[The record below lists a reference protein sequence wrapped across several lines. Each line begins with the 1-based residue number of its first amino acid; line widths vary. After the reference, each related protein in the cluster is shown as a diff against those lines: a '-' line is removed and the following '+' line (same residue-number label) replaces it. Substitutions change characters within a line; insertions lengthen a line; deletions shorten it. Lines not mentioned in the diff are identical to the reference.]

1 MPYPQTPYRRRKSS
15 RKRNVCSPGADNFL
29 GLTLNSKCI
38 WQGVADSCCA
48 GDEILLTLLQIF
60 FAMEKKLTFNG
71 LNFVPYITE
80 DKILEQVDRVAKE
93 IQRDYAGQRPLF
105 IAVLNGA
112 FIFAAD
118 LLRKVGMNHA
128 DISFVRYSSY
138 EGTQS
143 TGNVK
148 QIVGLTEPVEGRDI
162 VIIED
167 IVDTGYTAQKM
178 IADLKKMNPASIRF
192 ATLLHKKASAKVDFT
207 PDYTAFTI
215 PPKFIIGY
223 GLDLDGKARNLRDIY
238 ILEEEL

>member
-1 MPYPQTPYRRRKSS
+1 
-15 RKRNVCSPGADNFL
+15 
-29 GLTLNSKCI
+29 
-38 WQGVADSCCA
+38 
-48 GDEILLTLLQIF
+48 
-60 FAMEKKLTFNG
+60 MEKKLTFNG

-178 IADLKKMNPASIRF
+178 IADLKKMNPASIRPI
-192 ATLLHKKASAKVDFT
+192 TLLSPFPRNSSSATVWTWTAKPAICVTYIFWKRNYNKAFNGCTRVA
-207 PDYTAFTI
+207 I
-215 PPKFIIGY
+215 PH
-223 GLDLDGKARNLRDIY
+223 
-238 ILEEEL
+238 

>member
-1 MPYPQTPYRRRKSS
+1 M
-15 RKRNVCSPGADNFL
+15 
-29 GLTLNSKCI
+29 
-38 WQGVADSCCA
+38 
-48 GDEILLTLLQIF
+48 
-60 FAMEKKLTFNG
+60 
-71 LNFVPYITE
+71 PYITE

-192 ATLLHKKASAKVDFT
+192 ATLLHKKPAQ
-207 PDYTAFTI
+207 
-215 PPKFIIGY
+215 
-223 GLDLDGKARNLRDIY
+223 R
-238 ILEEEL
+238 